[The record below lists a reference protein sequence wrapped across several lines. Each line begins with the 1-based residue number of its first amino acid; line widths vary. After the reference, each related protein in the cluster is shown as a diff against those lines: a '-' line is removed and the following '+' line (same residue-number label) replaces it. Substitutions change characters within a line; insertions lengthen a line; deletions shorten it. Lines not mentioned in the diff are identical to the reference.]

1 MHSHELIPKKQHRL
15 GNIELFPY
23 SRPMLRRVLSSCALL
38 IACSEGGKPTAPPIV
53 PANAVALTLLDIYSD
68 EEVVF
73 ALLADPESKQIALPT
88 EPCPATTVN
97 LRLEGVVFPRPLSD
111 DLFIAFADRLELP
124 IVQVLFELS
133 SEKPQA
139 LIALGGATPTTLVA
153 TIGDGLAIHQ
163 QARVPLLATPALIAA
178 YSGSAPTSKATTSV
192 LPIAQEPRDPH
203 RARKAQDDN
212 PIEMRVLG
220 LAQAAGEVAVILVDR
235 QQRIAFPLFIG
246 FCQAA
251 SINAIFNHLI
261 APESST
267 HILFHELLLSA
278 RTTFAYARITEL
290 RADIF
295 IGEIGLTRN
304 QRKFV
309 FDARPSDAI
318 ALALHTGAPIEVA
331 PALLASIG
339 EEAGPYL
346 DLFAVGKRAR
356 SEFLSL
362 GQSSPP

>member
-15 GNIELFPY
+15 GEIELYPY

-111 DLFIAFADRLELP
+111 DLFIAVADRLELP

-139 LIALGGATPTTLVA
+139 QIALGGATPTTLVA

-192 LPIAQEPRDPH
+192 LPIAQGPRGPP

-212 PIEMRVLG
+212 PIEMRVFG

-331 PALLASIG
+331 PVLLASIG
-339 EEAGPYL
+339 EEARPYL

>member
-15 GNIELFPY
+15 GEIELFPY
-23 SRPMLRRVLSSCALL
+23 SRPMLRRVLYSCALL
-38 IACSEGGKPTAPPIV
+38 IACGEDGKPTAPPIV
-53 PANAVALTLLDIYSD
+53 PADAVALTLLDIYSD
-68 EEVVF
+68 EEAIF
-73 ALLADPESKQIALPT
+73 ALLANPENKQIALPT

-111 DLFIAFADRLELP
+111 DLFIAVADRLELP

-139 LIALGGATPTTLVA
+139 QIALGGATPTTLVA

-192 LPIAQEPRDPH
+192 LPIAQGPRGPP
-203 RARKAQDDN
+203 RARKAQDDK

-235 QQRIAFPLFIG
+235 QQRIAF
-246 FCQAA
+246 
-251 SINAIFNHLI
+251 
-261 APESST
+261 
-267 HILFHELLLSA
+267 
-278 RTTFAYARITEL
+278 AYARITEL

-304 QRKFV
+304 QQNFV
-309 FDARPSDAI
+309 FDARASDAI

-331 PALLASIG
+331 PTLLASIG

-346 DLFAVGKRAR
+346 DLFAVGKRTQ